1 MANFEKTCS
10 KIKNFFATTIK
21 KNKKTQLRKTLYGLI
36 YCLLQVKNR
45 CLICGT
51 SQKWLSPINLKLQRK
66 RKKKPFKLMSL
77 IVSYLNHC
85 KQGILWTWTFTLIE
99 YP

>member
-36 YCLLQVKNR
+36 YCLLQVKT
-45 CLICGT
+45 G
-51 SQKWLSPINLKLQRK
+51 
-66 RKKKPFKLMSL
+66 
-77 IVSYLNHC
+77 VSSVALVKSGCH
-85 KQGILWTWTFTLIE
+85 QLT
-99 YP
+99 